1 MNQPTTKNVDA
12 LLADVELANSEA
24 QRHHF
29 DNGFTVEIDAPQRRD
44 EIRVVAPNGRVCLKI
59 QMEADGPRVEVAGED
74 LHVRAQGDLH
84 FDCARFEVNASA
96 EVALRSGGSVTHEAR
111 GDLNLTAAGDLKSR
125 AFAQEIRATR
135 GDVHVLAN
143 DDVRLDGET
152 VNLNNPKV
160 YRPSASSSDVLKA

>member
-1 MNQPTTKNVDA
+1 MNQSMTKNVDA
-12 LLADVELANSEA
+12 LLADVELVQAEP

-29 DNGFTVEIDAPQRRD
+29 DNGFTMELDAPQRRD
-44 EIRVVAPNGRVCLKI
+44 EIRIVAPNGRLCLKI
-59 QMEADGPRVEVAGED
+59 QMEPDGPRIEVAGED

-84 FDCARFEVNASA
+84 FDCVRFEVNASS
-96 EVALRSGGSVTHEAR
+96 EVALRSGGSITQEAR
-111 GDLNLTAAGDLKSR
+111 GDLSLNAAGDLKST

-160 YRPSASSSDVLKA
+160 YRPSASASDVLKA

>member
-1 MNQPTTKNVDA
+1 
-12 LLADVELANSEA
+12 
-24 QRHHF
+24 
-29 DNGFTVEIDAPQRRD
+29 
-44 EIRVVAPNGRVCLKI
+44 
-59 QMEADGPRVEVAGED
+59 MEPDGPRIEVAGED

-84 FDCARFEVNASA
+84 FDCARFEVNASS
-96 EVALRSGGSVTHEAR
+96 EVALRSGGSITQEAR
-111 GDLNLTAAGDLKSR
+111 GDLVLSAAGDLKST

-160 YRPSASSSDVLKA
+160 YRSSTSGSDVLRG

>member
-1 MNQPTTKNVDA
+1 MNRPITKNVEA
-12 LLADVELANSEA
+12 LLANVELAEPEGKK
-24 QRHHF
+24 HYF
-29 DNGFTVEIDAPQRRD
+29 DNGFTVELDAPQSRD
-44 EIRVVAPNGRVCLKI
+44 EIRIVAPNGQLCLKI
-59 QMEADGPRVEVAGED
+59 RMEQDGPRVEVAGED

-152 VNLNNPKV
+152 VNLNNPKI